1 MLTLSIHL
9 RVVDNALWRTDWGI
23 VADTHIAPLT
33 VAVGTVWSQYP
44 SFELQ
49 IGTYTDI
56 TSLFAGDECKDKVMV
71 MGSETLTRSL
81 SLIDI
86 GSAVIVIKTLMD
98 EFSSWVTTSHI
109 EHKNLLIH

>member
-1 MLTLSIHL
+1 M
-9 RVVDNALWRTDWGI
+9 DNALWRSDGGI

-56 TSLFAGDECKDKVMV
+56 TSPFAEDECEDKVMV

-81 SLIDI
+81 SLADI
-86 GSAVIVIKTLMD
+86 GCYC
-98 EFSSWVTTSHI
+98 
-109 EHKNLLIH
+109 N